1 MQASWQ
7 NKYERE
13 KRELEQSNAKILKQ
27 LEAKMYDLETSNRV
41 RQTLYV
47 KLIYLHNLQKVSELF
62 LMF

>member
-27 LEAKMYDLETSNRV
+27 LEAKIYDLETSNRV

>member
-27 LEAKMYDLETSNRV
+27 LEAKIYDLETSNRV

-47 KLIYLHNLQKVSELF
+47 KLIYLQNLQKVSELF